1 MLKDIVYLFQNYEK
15 IEKYQQSLK
24 TKQQKIEKTIKF
36 TTLQVTKGQLPLK
49 KAITQYN
56 YLKYERE
63 KNELMQKRLKSIMN
77 QTSEFY
83 KRLSRKER
91 HLVNYTMTEPNITAV
106 IKAMNKHHSPY
117 YLLDYNRDVRA
128 IITRWRTQTDITEKN
143 IRGLQK
149 EIRKLKNYEIT

>member
-56 YLKYERE
+56 YLKFERK
-63 KNELMQKRLKSIMN
+63 KNEAMQKRLKSIMN
-77 QTSEFY
+77 QTAEFY
-83 KRLSRKER
+83 KTLSRKER
-91 HLVNYTMTEPNITAV
+91 HLVNYTMAEPNITAV

-117 YLLDYNRDVRA
+117 YLLDYNRTVRA
-128 IITRWRTQTDITEKN
+128 IITRWRTQTDITEQS
-143 IRGLQK
+143 IHGLQK
-149 EIRKLKNYEIT
+149 EIRKLKNYQIT

>member
-56 YLKYERE
+56 YLKYERK
-63 KNELMQKRLKSIMN
+63 KNELMQKRLQSIMN
-77 QTSEFY
+77 QTAEFY
-83 KRLSRKER
+83 KTLSRKER
-91 HLVNYTMTEPNITAV
+91 NLVNYTMTEPNITAV

-117 YLLDYNRDVRA
+117 YLLDYNRTVRA
-128 IITRWRTQTDITEKN
+128 IITRWRTQTDITEQS
-143 IRGLQK
+143 IHGLQK